1 MPYLRI
7 KVELIKIKIMSRK
20 RNALFA
26 GLGVAAAGVFAY
38 WKYKTMS
45 AEEKQQLKSKVNDA
59 GRKIK
64 NNVNK
69 AEKAIAD
76 TYEEVKSK
84 AGEVKSKASKEIN
97 EIKG

>member
-7 KVELIKIKIMSRK
+7 KVERIKIKIMSRK

-84 AGEVKSKASKEIN
+84 ASKEIN
-97 EIKG
+97 EMKG